1 MNRYKAFI
9 SERRNKMLD
18 IKDLHSNYGE
28 ATVLRGVNFHIPEGQ
43 VTGLLGRNGMGKTTL
58 IRSIMG
64 LTPPRISQGS
74 VLLHGQELV
83 GMLPEDIARLGIGL
97 VPQGRR
103 LFASLTV
110 MEHLE
115 ICPQRQASAGRSSWT
130 IKRAFELFPRL
141 GERRKH
147 RGNQLSGGE
156 RQMLAIVRALMT
168 NPDMLLMDEPTEG
181 LAPVMVQTVES
192 AIRVLRDEGLTVL
205 LVEQNL
211 RSALSLIDQAHILET
226 GALVYSGQAA
236 ELKHDTQTLRK
247 HLGV

>member
-1 MNRYKAFI
+1 
-9 SERRNKMLD
+9 MLE

-28 ATVLRGVNFHIPEGQ
+28 ASVLRGVNLSIPEGKI
-43 VTGLLGRNGMGKTTL
+43 TGLLGRNGMGKTTL
-58 IRSIMG
+58 IRSVMG
-64 LTPPRISQGS
+64 LTPPRVISGS
-74 VLLHGQELV
+74 IRFHDHELV
-83 GMLPEDIARLGIGL
+83 GREPDQVAGLGIGL

-115 ICPQRQASAGRSSWT
+115 ICPRRDAPSGRSAWS
-130 IKRAFELFPRL
+130 IDRAFELFPRL

-156 RQMLAIVRALMT
+156 RQMLAIVRALMS
-168 NPDMLLMDEPTEG
+168 NPDLLLMDEPTEG
-181 LAPVMVQTVES
+181 LAPVMVQHVE
-192 AIRVLRDEGLTVL
+192 AAVRVLRDEGLTVL

-211 RSALSLIDQAHILET
+211 RSALSLIDSAHIMET
-226 GALVYSGQAA
+226 GVLVYSGTAS
-236 ELKHDTQTLRK
+236 ELKNSPDILQR

>member
-1 MNRYKAFI
+1 
-9 SERRNKMLD
+9 MLE
-18 IKDLHSNYGE
+18 INNLHSNYGD
-28 ATVLRGVNFHIPEGQ
+28 ATVLRGVNLHVPAQQ

-64 LTPPRISQGS
+64 LTPPTVQTGS
-74 VLLHGQELV
+74 VRFHGQELI
-83 GMLPEDIARLGIGL
+83 GLPPNVVARHGIGL

-110 MEHLE
+110 IEHLE
-115 ICPQRQASAGRSSWT
+115 ICPQRAAADGRSAWT
-130 IKRAFELFPRL
+130 IARAFELFPRL

-156 RQMLAIVRALMT
+156 RQMLAIVRALMS
-168 NPDMLLMDEPTEG
+168 NPELLLMDEPTEG
-181 LAPVMVQTVES
+181 LAPVMVQHVEN
-192 AIRVLRDEGLTVL
+192 AVRILRGEGLSVL

-211 RSALSLIDQAHILET
+211 KSALSLVDTAHIMET
-226 GALVYSGQAA
+226 GVLVYSGQAA
-236 ELKHDTQTLRK
+236 ELANDKATLQR

>member
-1 MNRYKAFI
+1 MLEI
-9 SERRNKMLD
+9 SE
-18 IKDLHSNYGE
+18 LHSNYGE
-28 ATVLRGVNFHIPEGQ
+28 ATVLRGVNLHVPERQ

-64 LTPPRISQGS
+64 LTPPQVIRGS
-74 VLLHGQELV
+74 VRLNDQELV
-83 GMLPEDIARLGIGL
+83 GMEPEDIARLGIGL

-110 MEHLE
+110 MEHIA
-115 ICPQRQASAGRSSWT
+115 ICPQRQASSGRDTWT
-130 IKRAFELFPRL
+130 AARAFELFPRL

-147 RGNQLSGGE
+147 RGSQLSGGE

-168 NPDMLLMDEPTEG
+168 NPDLLLMDEPTEG
-181 LAPVMVQTVES
+181 LAPVMVQAVES
-192 AIRVLRDEGLTVL
+192 AIHTLKSEGLTVL

-226 GALVYSGQAA
+226 GALVYSGPAT
-236 ELKHDTQTLRK
+236 ELRHDAQTLRK

>member
-1 MNRYKAFI
+1 
-9 SERRNKMLD
+9 MLE
-18 IKDLHSNYGE
+18 ITDLHSNYGE
-28 ATVLRGVNFHIPEGQ
+28 ATVLRGVNLHVPLGE

-64 LTPPRISQGS
+64 LTPPTVLSGS
-74 VLLHGQELV
+74 VRFHGQELV
-83 GMLPEDIARLGIGL
+83 GQPPNIIARLGIGL

-110 MEHLE
+110 DEHLE
-115 ICPQRQASAGRSSWT
+115 ICPQRPATGGRSAWT
-130 IKRAFELFPRL
+130 IDRAFELFPRL

-156 RQMLAIVRALMT
+156 RQMLAIVRALMS
-168 NPDMLLMDEPTEG
+168 NPELLLMDEPTEG
-181 LAPVMVQTVES
+181 LAPVMVQHVET
-192 AIRVLRDEGLTVL
+192 AVRVLRDEGLSVL

-211 RSALSLIDQAHILET
+211 KSALSLVDTAHIMET
-226 GALVYSGQAA
+226 GVLVYTGKAVDLA
-236 ELKHDTQTLRK
+236 DDTAVLHR

>member
-1 MNRYKAFI
+1 
-9 SERRNKMLD
+9 MLE
-18 IKDLHSNYGE
+18 ITDLHSNYGD
-28 ATVLRGVNFHIPEGQ
+28 ATVLNGIRLHVEERRI
-43 VTGLLGRNGMGKTTL
+43 TGLLGRNGMGKTTL

-64 LTPPRISQGS
+64 LAPPQIRQGS
-74 VLLHGQELV
+74 IRFHDHELV
-83 GMLPEDIARLGIGL
+83 GMKPEDIARLGIGL

-110 MEHLE
+110 MEHLA
-115 ICPQRQASAGRSSWT
+115 ICPRREASAGRTDWT
-130 IKRAFELFPRL
+130 IDRAFQLFPRL
-141 GERRKH
+141 GERRRH

-156 RQMLAIVRALMT
+156 RQMLAIVRALMS

-192 AIRVLRDEGLTVL
+192 AIHTLKEEGLTVL

-211 RSALSLIDQAHILET
+211 RSALSLVDQAHILET
-226 GALVYSGQAA
+226 GMLVYSGPAS
-236 ELKHDTQTLRK
+236 ELKHDAQTLRK